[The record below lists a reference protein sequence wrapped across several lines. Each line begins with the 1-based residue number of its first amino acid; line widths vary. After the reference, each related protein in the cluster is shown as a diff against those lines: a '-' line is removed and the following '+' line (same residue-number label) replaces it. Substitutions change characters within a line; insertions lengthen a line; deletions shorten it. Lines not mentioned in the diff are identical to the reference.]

1 MSGMIRL
8 RPRGFRTQIVT
19 STVLLMA
26 FVMIV
31 LTAGTQAVLEWNSHN
46 DIHRALTERTQAV
59 LQVVRATE
67 DPMASETWDR
77 LDPPSQIFDGLGRP
91 VAGSVGHS
99 AAAEAATLAKKAL
112 RTGAKQEAVV
122 HDSVNLR
129 AVLFT
134 TAAGEHGVAVVSVS
148 SDPYERSE
156 VEALVAMIVLGT
168 LVVAIAGGIA
178 WRVTRQALEP
188 VEQMA
193 ERAAE
198 WSEHDLSHRF
208 DLGTPDNE
216 LSKLGETL
224 DHLLD
229 RVAAA
234 LRAEQRLTAELA
246 HELRTP
252 LTTIQGAADLALLR
266 GVEDDEAR
274 EDLEAI
280 SDAARR
286 MTGVISTL
294 LDLARERGASAKAST
309 PLATVVDAIRPLI
322 PEDVELKDEASA
334 VTVTVAAP
342 TELVVRAAAPIVENA
357 VRHARSTIRLE
368 ARVTPDRVQLLIADD
383 GPGLAPDV
391 QGDVFEPGA
400 SASGSTG
407 LGLAIARRV
416 ARSLGGEVQVVAP
429 AADGPDSVDGAD
441 DAGAVFVLS
450 LPRR

>member
-8 RPRGFRTQIVT
+8 RPRGFRTQIVA

-46 DIHRALTERTQAV
+46 DVRRVLDDRTQAV
-59 LQVVRATE
+59 LQVVRATNKPLDGQAWE
-67 DPMASETWDR
+67 SLEPLSRVFDADGDPVGGSIEHVAESE
-77 LDPPSQIFDGLGRP
+77 
-91 VAGSVGHS
+91 
-99 AAAEAATLAKKAL
+99 AAALAAKAL
-112 RTGAKQEAVV
+112 ATGARQDTEA
-122 HDSVNLR
+122 HDNLNLR
-129 AVLFT
+129 AMPFT
-134 TAAGEHGVAVVSVS
+134 TRAGEHGVVVVSES
-148 SDPYERSE
+148 SEPYERTE
-156 VEALVAMIVLGT
+156 LEALVAMIVLGT

-193 ERAAE
+193 VRAAD

-224 DHLLD
+224 DRLLD

-266 GVEDDEAR
+266 GVADDDAR
-274 EDLEAI
+274 EDIEAI
-280 SDAARR
+280 SAAARR
-286 MTGVISTL
+286 MGSVISTL
-294 LDLARERGASAKAST
+294 LDLARERGASAKSST
-309 PLATVVDAIRPLI
+309 PLAAVVDAVRALVPDHL
-322 PEDVELKDEASA
+322 ELVDDASA
-334 VTVTVAAP
+334 ITVPVAAP
-342 TELVVRAAAPIVENA
+342 GELVVRAVSPIVENA
-357 VRHARSTIRLE
+357 VRYARSRVRLD
-368 ARVTPDRVQLLIADD
+368 ARVTPDQVQLLISDD
-383 GPGLAPDV
+383 GPGLAAAV
-391 QGDVFEPGA
+391 RGKVFEPGT
-400 SASGSTG
+400 SASGGTG
-407 LGLAIARRV
+407 LGLGISRRV
-416 ARSLGGEVQVVAP
+416 ARSLGGEVQVADPGAEVAL
-429 AADGPDSVDGAD
+429 D
-441 DAGAVFVLS
+441 DAATGGTTFVLS

>member
-8 RPRGFRTQIVT
+8 RPRGFRTQIVA

-31 LTAGTQAVLEWNSHN
+31 LTTGTQAVLEWNSHN
-46 DIHRALTERTQAV
+46 DLRRVLNERTQAV
-59 LQVVRATE
+59 LQIVRTTDEPLASQSWETLE
-67 DPMASETWDR
+67 PLSRIYDAYGDPVGGSI
-77 LDPPSQIFDGLGRP
+77 QH
-91 VAGSVGHS
+91 VAADD
-99 AAAEAATLAKKAL
+99 AAALASKAL
-112 RTGAKQEAVV
+112 RTGKRQDLEV
-122 HDSVNLR
+122 HDNLNLR
-129 AVLFT
+129 AVPFT
-134 TAAGEHGVAVVSVS
+134 TQAGERGAVVVS
-148 SDPYERSE
+148 ESSEPYERTE
-156 VEALVAMIVLGT
+156 LEALIAMTVLGT

-193 ERAAE
+193 ERAAD

-208 DLGTPDNE
+208 DLGSPDNE

-234 LRAEQRLTAELA
+234 IRAEQRLTSELA

-266 GVEDDEAR
+266 GVEDDDAR

-280 SDAARR
+280 SAAARR
-286 MTGVISTL
+286 MTGVIATL

-309 PLATVVDAIRPLI
+309 PLAVVVEAVRPLV
-322 PEDVELKDEASA
+322 PGHLDVVDEASA
-334 VTVTVAAP
+334 VIVPVAAP
-342 TELVVRAAAPIVENA
+342 APLVVQAVSPIVENA
-357 VRHARSTIRLE
+357 VRYARSTVRFE
-368 ARVTPDRVQLLIADD
+368 ARVTPDQVHLLVSDD
-383 GPGLAPDV
+383 GPGLAEAV
-391 QGDVFEPGA
+391 QGTVFEPGA
-400 SASGSTG
+400 STSNGTG
-407 LGLAIARRV
+407 LGLGISRRV
-416 ARSLGGEVQVVAP
+416 ARSLGGEVEVAK
-429 AADGPDSVDGAD
+429 GSGGAT
-441 DAGAVFVLS
+441 FLLR

>member
-1 MSGMIRL
+1 MSSMIRL
-8 RPRGFRTQIVT
+8 RPRGFRTQIVA

-46 DIHRALTERTQAV
+46 DIHRALTVRTQAV
-59 LQVVRATE
+59 LQVVRAS
-67 DPMASETWDR
+67 DGPLADQSWDA
-77 LDPPSQIFDGLGRP
+77 LDPLSEVFDSTGKALG
-91 VAGSVGHS
+91 GSMQH
-99 AAAEAATLAKKAL
+99 AAAPDAARLAREAL
-112 RTGAKQEAVV
+112 RTGKKQQAKV
-122 HDSVNLR
+122 HDTINLR
-129 AVLFT
+129 AVRFT
-134 TAAGEHGVAVVSVS
+134 TASGERGAVVVS
-148 SDPYERSE
+148 ESSEPYERSE
-156 VEALVAMIVLGT
+156 LEALVAMIVLGT

-193 ERAAE
+193 VRAAE

-208 DLGTPDNE
+208 GLGTPDNE

-234 LRAEQRLTAELA
+234 LRSEQRLTAELA

-266 GVEDDEAR
+266 GVEDGEAR

-280 SDAARR
+280 SAAARR
-286 MTGVISTL
+286 MTGVISAL

-309 PLATVVDAIRPLI
+309 PLATVVDAVRHLI
-322 PEDVELKDEASA
+322 PDTVELVDEASQ
-334 VTVTVAAP
+334 VTVAVAAP
-342 TELVVRAAAPIVENA
+342 AELVIRATSPIVENA
-357 VRHARSTIRLE
+357 VRHARSTVRLE
-368 ARVTPDRVQLLIADD
+368 ARVTPAQVQLMIADD
-383 GPGLAPDV
+383 GPGLAPEV
-391 QGDVFEPGA
+391 QGRAFEPGT
-400 SASGSTG
+400 SGSGGTG
-407 LGLAIARRV
+407 LGLGIARRV
-416 ARSLGGEVQVVAP
+416 ARSLGGEVQIA
-429 AADGPDSVDGAD
+429 GPDAGVTDSVDGG
-441 DAGAVFVLS
+441 AGAVFVLS

>member
-1 MSGMIRL
+1 MVAMIRL

-31 LTAGTQAVLEWNSHN
+31 LTAGTQAVLEWNSRN
-46 DIHRALTERTQAV
+46 DIRRALAERTTAV
-59 LQVVRATE
+59 LQVVQ
-67 DPMASETWDR
+67 ASDTPLASRSWETLEPLSR
-77 LDPPSQIFDGLGRP
+77 VFDSNGVP
-91 VAGSVGHS
+91 VGGSIQHIAAGD
-99 AAAEAATLAKKAL
+99 AAALADEVL
-112 RTGAKQEAVV
+112 RTGKQQSTEV
-122 HDSVNLR
+122 HETINLR
-129 AVLFT
+129 AVPFT
-134 TAAGEHGVAVVSVS
+134 TTAHERGVVVVSES
-148 SDPYERSE
+148 SQPYERSE
-156 VEALVAMIVLGT
+156 LEALIAMIVLGT
-168 LVVAIAGGIA
+168 LVVALAGGIA
-178 WRVTRQALEP
+178 WRVTHQALEP

-208 DLGTPDNE
+208 ALGAADNE

-252 LTTIQGAADLALLR
+252 LTAIQGAADLALLR

-274 EDLEAI
+274 QDLEAI
-280 SDAARR
+280 SAAARR

-294 LDLARERGASAKAST
+294 LELARERGASAKAST
-309 PLATVVDAIRPLI
+309 PLATVIEAIRPLV
-322 PEDVELKDEASA
+322 PDTVALVDEASA
-334 VTVTVAAP
+334 VTVPVAAP
-342 TELVVRAAAPIVENA
+342 AELVIRAAAPIVENA
-357 VRHARSTIRLE
+357 VRHARSTVRLE

-383 GPGLAPDV
+383 GPGLAAAVPEN
-391 QGDVFEPGA
+391 VFEPGA
-400 SASGSTG
+400 SGSGGTG
-407 LGLAIARRV
+407 LGLGIARRV
-416 ARSLGGEVQVVAP
+416 ARSLGGEVQVAGP
-429 AADGPDSVDGAD
+429 GAAGDVGGT
-441 DAGAVFVLS
+441 GAVFVLS